1 MPRDRDWRPAVLRC
15 TYAGMQRRPLLAMA
29 AASVLAPRVGNA
41 ASGPV
46 LVELFTSQG
55 CSSCP
60 SADAAFGRL
69 LGRADVIAI
78 AFHVTYWDHL
88 GWRDTLGAPA
98 FTDRQRWY
106 AGLLGKGLYTPQLV
120 LDGELDLVGSDPRL
134 DQALNLVRSAAT
146 HPEDR
151 DLGRRGGAGAR
162 GRSDRRRSAHGHRLR
177 SAEPGGDRRGENAG
191 ASIDY
196 YNAARTLTDLGAWDG
211 GSRRIALSAELGSG
225 VAVVAQDQ
233 ATGRVIALGRRKP
246 SEYPPPA
253 IKL

>member
-1 MPRDRDWRPAVLRC
+1 
-15 TYAGMQRRPLLAMA
+15 MA
-29 AASVLAPRVGNA
+29 AASMLAPRAGNA
-41 ASGPV
+41 AGGPV

-69 LGRADVIAI
+69 LDRADVIAI

-134 DQALNLVRSAAT
+134 DQAMDSRPSAAA
-146 HPEDR
+146 HLEDR
-151 DLGRRGGAGAR
+151 DLGGRGGAGAR
-162 GRSDRRRSAHGHRLR
+162 GRGDRRRSARGDRLR
-177 SAEPGGDRRGENAG
+177 SAEPGDDR
-191 ASIDY
+191 
-196 YNAARTLTDLGAWDG
+196 AR
-211 GSRRIALSAELGSG
+211 
-225 VAVVAQDQ
+225 
-233 ATGRVIALGRRKP
+233 
-246 SEYPPPA
+246 
-253 IKL
+253 